1 VSQRS
6 IDHSPAPGP
15 PSGLAATSGPGS
27 QYPREAFQELRVWER
42 LGEDVGM
49 LTGDVDLDEP
59 NLLVP
64 DHFMGEVL
72 TDIDV
77 LGTLASADH
86 VVSPL
91 DARRVVLVHR
101 RDGLLGEALWPS
113 RSRRSTMSKQS
124 TVRISC
130 ASWT

>member
-1 VSQRS
+1 MVSQRS

-72 TDIDV
+72 ADV
-77 LGTLASADH
+77 NVLSQFSSAKNVNAPFKARCVVFMHRSVELLQKFHTLKH
-86 VVSPL
+86 
-91 DARRVVLVHR
+91 
-101 RDGLLGEALWPS
+101 
-113 RSRRSTMSKQS
+113 TY
-124 TVRISC
+124 
-130 ASWT
+130 